1 MQLLTTLVM
10 ITAFV
15 ASAIEVS
22 AGPVSFDPTK
32 MLCLVNKVRA
42 KYNLSP
48 LALYVGL
55 NKAAQGH
62 SKIQAHNK
70 QIGHSF
76 PGEPGL
82 MQRCSAGGGEW
93 DSVSENIAGGQ
104 TSMEQV
110 MDDWVNSSN
119 STNNLLSDAT
129 HFGSGMALDSS
140 GRAYWTQNFGR
151 NVKLPKTSQN
161 AKQARPTI
169 EIE

>member
-93 DSVSENIAGGQ
+93 DSV
-104 TSMEQV
+104 

-129 HFGSGMALDSS
+129 HFGSGMALGSTVELT
-140 GRAYWTQNFGR
+140 GH
-151 NVKLPKTSQN
+151 KTLWIILELDQH
-161 AKQARPTI
+161 Q
-169 EIE
+169 EF